1 MSHRHFW
8 QDLTDK
14 RNRYSQSQLYQI
26 VSDVPSYASF
36 IPFCTSSRVL
46 ADKAGTGDVGRA
58 RRTIEWKPDDKPFD
72 LDAELMVG
80 FGGLEEK
87 YTSRVMGKPFESV
100 TVR

>member
-1 MSHRHFW
+1 
-8 QDLTDK
+8 
-14 RNRYSQSQLYQI
+14 LYQI
-26 VSDVPSYASF
+26 VSDVPSYSSF

-46 ADKAGTGDVGRA
+46 ADKPSTGGGDRT
-58 RRTIEWKPDDKPFD
+58 RRTVEWKPDDKPFD

-100 TVR
+100 TVS